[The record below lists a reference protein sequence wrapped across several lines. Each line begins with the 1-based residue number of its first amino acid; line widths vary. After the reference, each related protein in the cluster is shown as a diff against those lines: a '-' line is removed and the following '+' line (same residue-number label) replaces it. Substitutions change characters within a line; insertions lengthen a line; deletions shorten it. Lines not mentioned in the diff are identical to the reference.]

1 LELIAGFLCYLLHL
15 IVDLVLDCAARQHEA
30 VEVASVDV
38 EGQEVVVD
46 AKTQLRG
53 DRW

>member
-1 LELIAGFLCYLLHL
+1 MI
-15 IVDLVLDCAARQHEA
+15 DLVLDCAARQHEA

-53 DRW
+53 DGEEAVMTGISLK